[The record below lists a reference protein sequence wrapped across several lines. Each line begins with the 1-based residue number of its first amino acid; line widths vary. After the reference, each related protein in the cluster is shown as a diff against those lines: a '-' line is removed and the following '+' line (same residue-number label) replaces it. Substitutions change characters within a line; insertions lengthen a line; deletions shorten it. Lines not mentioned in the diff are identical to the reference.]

1 MRQRVRS
8 FKGSKMTKP
17 IPLYIDE
24 VLREW
29 DTIAYLAYDGYEQQG
44 PGVVGIIPGGNS
56 SVLFYGTCDF
66 FVKQGNTTVLRMID
80 EYDPDWEFLALFD
93 TDDGNTRTLRIRTP
107 EGGRRPKRVCSLRC
121 YAELMTNLN
130 HYRKNYPGGSWIFWR
145 R

>member
-1 MRQRVRS
+1 
-8 FKGSKMTKP
+8 MTKP

-44 PGVVGIIPGGNS
+44 PGVVVIIPGGNS
-56 SVLFYGTCDF
+56 SVLLYGKRDF

-107 EGGRRPKRVCSLRC
+107 EGGRRPKRVWFFEMLRRVNDEPESLPE
-121 YAELMTNLN
+121 ELPRWFLDILEKIDKRTSKD
-130 HYRKNYPGGSWIFWR
+130 R
-145 R
+145 

>member
-1 MRQRVRS
+1 
-8 FKGSKMTKP
+8 MTKP

-107 EGGRRPKRVCSLRC
+107 EGGRRPKRVWFFEMLRRVNDEPESLPE
-121 YAELMTNLN
+121 ELPRWFLDILEKIDKRTSKD
-130 HYRKNYPGGSWIFWR
+130 R
-145 R
+145 